1 MTQWLLYGLQDFDF
15 ISESLLEKMPESGE
29 SRGREDSLRQKAVF
43 RAGTMGYEVILVPD
57 CLTLRENTVKRLEAF
72 AEKGGKVFFLGRM
85 PEYMGV
91 RPMDNSRLERTG
103 TLLPAARETICRA
116 LEPWRMVSVRDGRGK
131 RSGNLLYQMRQDG
144 DNRWLFLAHCEKP
157 ENPDDTAPEDW
168 TVQVAGKWNVVCYDA
183 MEGEIV
189 PVAAHIREGEGVTE
203 WQVRSYAQDSHLY
216 CLKAGEAQAADC
228 TKAGK
233 VQAPDRPKSCF
244 SQRKQLPVPETVSIT
259 LEEPNVLVLDMAR
272 FMLDGG
278 QWREREEILRLD
290 NVIRAELGYP
300 RREDAYAQ
308 PWIYGENAYEHT
320 ARVNLEAMYLLGD
333 FGVRVSGSRAVLT
346 ELEGKIGF
354 GDICHQGLPFYG
366 GNLVYG
372 IPLELPERGELAVQI
387 PKFRNPLIE
396 VILDG
401 RESRD
406 LCQSPYLVRV
416 SGVEKGRHLL
426 ELRAY
431 GNRRST
437 FGQLHNCSEEIGW
450 CGPDAWRTEGVNW
463 AYEYQLARTGILVRP
478 LLEFVTL
485 ENG

>member
-1 MTQWLLYGLQDFDF
+1 
-15 ISESLLEKMPESGE
+15 
-29 SRGREDSLRQKAVF
+29 
-43 RAGTMGYEVILVPD
+43 MGYEVILVPD

-300 RREDAYAQ
+300 RRKMPMPSPGFTEKMLMNIRQ
-308 PWIYGENAYEHT
+308 ESIWKPCICWGI
-320 ARVNLEAMYLLGD
+320 
-333 FGVRVSGSRAVLT
+333 SGSASVEAGQCSRSLRGKSVSAISATRDCLST
-346 ELEGKIGF
+346 EGTWCMASPWNCLSGESWRYRSRSF
-354 GDICHQGLPFYG
+354 
-366 GNLVYG
+366 G
-372 IPLELPERGELAVQI
+372 IP
-387 PKFRNPLIE
+387 
-396 VILDG
+396 
-401 RESRD
+401 
-406 LCQSPYLVRV
+406 
-416 SGVEKGRHLL
+416 
-426 ELRAY
+426 
-431 GNRRST
+431 
-437 FGQLHNCSEEIGW
+437 
-450 CGPDAWRTEGVNW
+450 
-463 AYEYQLARTGILVRP
+463 
-478 LLEFVTL
+478 
-485 ENG
+485 